1 MGERACDQCTAITKK
16 GTRCK
21 LTTCVIGPKC
31 WIHTLAEDKL
41 KVKKSHIKE
50 AGKGLYAQKGRSK
63 KDKSTVFKKGSTIAE
78 YTGEILTRDQ
88 VNRMPVNQ
96 RAYILQHNN
105 NRYID
110 AVKTNSGPAR
120 YANDCRASNKA
131 KGECTGNNSKFTQS
145 RHKMNLKATKNIK
158 NTDEIFVSYGSS
170 YWSKERSKVNKK
182 KVKAKAKAKAVKWK
196 K

>member
-1 MGERACDQCTAITKK
+1 MGERACAQCIAITKK

-31 WIHTLAEDKL
+31 WIHTLGEDKL

-63 KDKSTVFKKGSTIAE
+63 KVDKSIVFKKGSIIAE
-78 YTGEILTRDQ
+78 YTGKILTTNQ
-88 VNRMPVNQ
+88 VNRMPVKQ
-96 RAYILQHNN
+96 RAYILQHKN
-105 NRYID
+105 NRFID

-131 KGECTGNNSKFTQS
+131 KGECKGNNAKFTKSQ
-145 RHKMNLKATKNIK
+145 HKMNIKATKNIK
-158 NTDEIFVSYGSS
+158 NKDEIFVSYGSD
-170 YWSKERSKVNKK
+170 YWKK
-182 KVKAKAKAKAVKWK
+182 KKAVKWK
-196 K
+196 R